1 MMAASLRAILRERFF
16 CARSISRKEA
26 QKAQREME
34 ENDRSGSLLEKALRP
49 RDTDVQTQLEINR
62 LCDLIRQT
70 SFEIHKYFRSGHLEK
85 IYENALT
92 HRLTKLGIEVIQQH
106 PLNVFDEDGAL
117 LGHLCAD
124 LFVAGRL
131 VVEVKAC
138 RSLVDEH
145 IAQLLGYL
153 RAARIEHGL
162 LINFGG
168 PKLQIKKYILS
179 RETQV

>member
-1 MMAASLRAILRERFF
+1 M
-16 CARSISRKEA
+16 
-26 QKAQREME
+26 
-34 ENDRSGSLLEKALRP
+34 
-49 RDTDVQTQLEINR
+49 
-62 LCDLIRQT
+62 IRQT

-85 IYENALT
+85 IYENALI

-106 PLNVFDEDGAL
+106 PLNVFDEDGAS

-124 LFVAGRL
+124 LFVAGKV

-138 RSLVDEH
+138 RTLVDEH

-153 RAARIEHGL
+153 RASRIEHGL

-179 RETQV
+179 RDTQA

>member
-1 MMAASLRAILRERFF
+1 MQNKDY
-16 CARSISRKEA
+16 RSP
-26 QKAQREME
+26 MV
-34 ENDRSGSLLEKALRP
+34 EKVLRP
-49 RDTDVQTQLEINR
+49 GDTDIQNQKINR
-62 LCDLIRQT
+62 LCDVIRQT
-70 SFEIHKYFRSGHLEK
+70 SFEIHTYFRSGHLEK
-85 IYENALT
+85 IYALT

-124 LFVAGRL
+124 LFVAGKL

-153 RAARIEHGL
+153 RASRIEHGL

-179 RETQV
+179 SDTQT

>member
-1 MMAASLRAILRERFF
+1 MQERDH
-16 CARSISRKEA
+16 RSP
-26 QKAQREME
+26 
-34 ENDRSGSLLEKALRP
+34 LLEEVLRP
-49 RDTDVQTQLEINR
+49 NDTNISDQLKINQ
-62 LCDLIRQT
+62 LCDVLRQT
-70 SFEIHKYFRSGHLEK
+70 SFDIHKYFRSGHLEK

-124 LFVAGRL
+124 LFVAGNL

-153 RAARIEHGL
+153 RASRIEHGL

-168 PKLQIKKYILS
+168 PNLQIKKYILS
-179 RETQV
+179 RDRPS